1 MRQILHHG
9 PTPSGTPVILDD
21 RAISGCWFELHRQ
34 GGCGAGEVVLQRD
47 FHERRAIE
55 IGDWISFESAPG
67 QRVYLGRVE
76 ECRYQVPGL
85 LRLRLMGMSIELN
98 EIFPGGFGA
107 SPPEQR
113 PHRYG
118 ATDLFS
124 NDPDRPWE
132 VAYPATTLQELVRLL
147 LTHHVLNQ
155 TPIQYIPSRVESP
168 RVPTKAL
175 SVKFRGEES
184 IRSIL
189 KDLAMR
195 AQANWGVDAQGQFFF
210 IRRRTSLQSTLQ
222 LGRDLLSWEEL
233 RNRELLFN
241 RLLLTGDYI
250 YDKRDQSAQ
259 IARRV
264 YRWRANYFEPT
275 SCQRHGNCRLRLWV
289 PWIRTQADSLSF
301 AREFF
306 RQYAEPSPR
315 FFVETIPGQ
324 QILLPW
330 EGEVGLEDS
339 QGAMIGRGIVD
350 KVRVLFDHAPRMRL
364 EIGPEDPREQWP
376 EPPQDERW
384 ELPDHIPSNGGDVSV
399 TDQSSGGGGGGG
411 SSSEPN
417 STQPPVTSSDH
428 SSEDSSSLS
437 SDGSSDD
444 SSDGSDHSSV
454 SWPPTTDST
463 EVSWNSTEDSQLSSE
478 ASSSETSSS
487 ETSSSEADSSEAETS
502 SPSSQ
507 QSSEQTSESGTSSP
521 SSDHSSGIV
530 SSDQSSLLSSDLSTS
545 ESDESIHSSGLSS
558 DESES
563 ESDSHSI
570 ADSSSAADSTVS
582 QTDSS
587 AQSSGLLSSGSES
600 DPSIDST
607 SSSNGVTS
615 DPWTDSS
622 SVTDS
627 TQSLQTSSDSWSGT
641 ADRPSE
647 EVGSSRFSTGSSLIS
662 SETDWISTDLS
673 SDRSFSG

>member
-9 PTPSGTPVILDD
+9 PTPGGTPVILDD

-55 IGDWISFESAPG
+55 IGDWISFETAPG

-210 IRRRTSLQSTLQ
+210 IRRRTSLLSTLQ

-233 RNRELLFN
+233 RDRELLFN

-324 QILLPW
+324 PILLPW

-350 KVRVLFDHAPRMRL
+350 KVRVQFDHAPRMRL

-411 SSSEPN
+411 SSSEQN

-428 SSEDSSSLS
+428 SSEDSSSQS
-437 SDGSSDD
+437 SDGSSED

-463 EVSWNSTEDSQLSSE
+463 AVSWSSTEDSQLSSE
-478 ASSSETSSS
+478 ASSSGTSG
-487 ETSSSEADSSEAETS
+487 SEADSSDVETS
-502 SPSSQ
+502 APSSQ

-521 SSDHSSGIV
+521 SSDHSSGV
-530 SSDQSSLLSSDLSTS
+530 ASSDQSSLLSSDLSTS

-587 AQSSGLLSSGSES
+587 AQTSGSPSSGSDS

-607 SSSNGVTS
+607 SRSNGVTS
-615 DPWTDSS
+615 DPLTDSS

-627 TQSLQTSSDSWSGT
+627 TQSLQFSSDSWSGT
-641 ADRPSE
+641 TDPPSE
-647 EVGSSRFSTGSSLIS
+647 EVGSSQFSTGSSLIS
-662 SETDWISTDLS
+662 SDTDWISTDLS

>member
-9 PTPSGTPVILDD
+9 PTPGGTPVILDD

-85 LRLRLMGMSIELN
+85 LRLRLMGMSIKLN

-222 LGRDLLSWEEL
+222 LGQDLLSWEEL
-233 RNRELLFN
+233 RDRELLFN

-324 QILLPW
+324 PILLPW

-350 KVRVLFDHAPRMRL
+350 KVRVQFDHAPRMRL

-411 SSSEPN
+411 SSSEQN

-428 SSEDSSSLS
+428 SSEDSSSQS
-437 SDGSSDD
+437 SDGSSED

-463 EVSWNSTEDSQLSSE
+463 TVSWSSTEDSQLSSE
-478 ASSSETSSS
+478 ASSSETNG
-487 ETSSSEADSSEAETS
+487 SEADSSDVETS
-502 SPSSQ
+502 APSSQ

-545 ESDESIHSSGLSS
+545 ESDESIDSSSLSS

-587 AQSSGLLSSGSES
+587 AQTSGSPSSGSDS

-641 ADRPSE
+641 ADPPSE
-647 EVGSSRFSTGSSLIS
+647 EVGSSQFPTGSSLIS
-662 SETDWISTDLS
+662 SDTDWISTDLS

>member
-9 PTPSGTPVILDD
+9 PTPGGTPVILDD

-55 IGDWISFESAPG
+55 IGDWISFETAPG

-210 IRRRTSLQSTLQ
+210 IRRRTSLLSTLQ

-233 RNRELLFN
+233 RDRELLFN

-324 QILLPW
+324 PILLPW

-350 KVRVLFDHAPRMRL
+350 KVRVQFDHAPRMRL

-411 SSSEPN
+411 SSSEQN

-428 SSEDSSSLS
+428 SSEDSSSQS
-437 SDGSSDD
+437 SDGSSED

-463 EVSWNSTEDSQLSSE
+463 AVSWSSTEDSQLSSE
-478 ASSSETSSS
+478 ASSSGTSG
-487 ETSSSEADSSEAETS
+487 SEADSSDVETS
-502 SPSSQ
+502 APSSQ

-521 SSDHSSGIV
+521 SSDHSSGV
-530 SSDQSSLLSSDLSTS
+530 ASSDQSSLLSSDLSTS

-587 AQSSGLLSSGSES
+587 AQTSGSPSSGSDS

-607 SSSNGVTS
+607 SRSNGVTS
-615 DPWTDSS
+615 DPLTDSS

-627 TQSLQTSSDSWSGT
+627 TQSLQISSDSWSGT
-641 ADRPSE
+641 TDPPSE
-647 EVGSSRFSTGSSLIS
+647 EVGSSQFSTGSSLIS
-662 SETDWISTDLS
+662 SDTDWISTDLS

>member
-9 PTPSGTPVILDD
+9 PTPGGTPVILDD

-55 IGDWISFESAPG
+55 IGDWISCESAPG

-124 NDPDRPWE
+124 NDPDRLWE

-147 LTHHVLNQ
+147 LTHHVQNQ
-155 TPIQYIPSRVESP
+155 THIQYIPSRVESP

-210 IRRRTSLQSTLQ
+210 IRRRSSLQSTLQ
-222 LGRDLLSWEEL
+222 LGRDLLACEEL
-233 RNRELLFN
+233 RDRELLFN

-250 YDKRDQSAQ
+250 YDKRDQSEQ

-275 SCQRHGNCRLRLWV
+275 SCRRHGNCRLRLWV

-324 QILLPW
+324 PILLPW
-330 EGEVGLEDS
+330 EGEVALEDS
-339 QGAMIGRGIVD
+339 QGLLFGRGIVD
-350 KVRVLFDHAPRMRL
+350 KVRVQFDHAPRMRL

-399 TDQSSGGGGGGG
+399 TDQSSGGGGGG
-411 SSSEPN
+411 STSDQN
-417 STQPPVTSSDH
+417 STQPPVSSSNHSSD
-428 SSEDSSSLS
+428 DSSSLS
-437 SDGSSDD
+437 SDGSSNS
-444 SSDGSDHSSV
+444 SSDGSDQSSESSQPTTASTIDSWDSTSESQDSSGMTSSHLDSSEDSHSTSSSLHSSDQSSDSGTV
-454 SWPPTTDST
+454 SQTST
-463 EVSWNSTEDSQLSSE
+463 FSSE
-478 ASSSETSSS
+478 ASSASTSSDS
-487 ETSSSEADSSEAETS
+487 LNSTSSE
-502 SPSSQ
+502 PW
-507 QSSEQTSESGTSSP
+507 
-521 SSDHSSGIV
+521 SSD
-530 SSDQSSLLSSDLSTS
+530 
-545 ESDESIHSSGLSS
+545 SIEPSNSSGLSS
-558 DESES
+558 E
-563 ESDSHSI
+563 ESDLSSDAVTSSMAGSSSLANSTDSPI
-570 ADSSSAADSTVS
+570 DSSSEPTSASLSSESVSESSTDF
-582 QTDSS
+582 TGSS
-587 AQSSGLLSSGSES
+587 AGVSNS
-600 DPSIDST
+600 DSATNSVST
-607 SSSNGVTS
+607 SE
-615 DPWTDSS
+615 PPS
-622 SVTDS
+622 SV
-627 TQSLQTSSDSWSGT
+627 QTSTDSWSGT
-641 ADRPSE
+641 NDPPSQE
-647 EVGSSRFSTGSSLIS
+647 TGSSQFPTGS
-662 SETDWISTDLS
+662 YLS
-673 SDRSFSG
+673 SSDSDWLFSDFSRDRSSSG

>member
-9 PTPSGTPVILDD
+9 PTPGGTPVILDD

-55 IGDWISFESAPG
+55 IGDWISFETAPG

-210 IRRRTSLQSTLQ
+210 IRRRTSLLSTLQ

-233 RNRELLFN
+233 RDRELLFN

-264 YRWRANYFEPT
+264 YRWRANYFEPI

-324 QILLPW
+324 PILLPW

-350 KVRVLFDHAPRMRL
+350 KIRVQFDHAPRMRL

-411 SSSEPN
+411 SSSEQN

-428 SSEDSSSLS
+428 SSEDSSSQS
-437 SDGSSDD
+437 SDGSSED

-463 EVSWNSTEDSQLSSE
+463 AVSWSSTEDSQLSSE
-478 ASSSETSSS
+478 ASSSGTSG
-487 ETSSSEADSSEAETS
+487 SEADSSDVETS
-502 SPSSQ
+502 APSSQ

-521 SSDHSSGIV
+521 SSDHSSGV
-530 SSDQSSLLSSDLSTS
+530 ASSDQSSLLSSDLSTS

-587 AQSSGLLSSGSES
+587 AQTSGSPSSGSDS

-607 SSSNGVTS
+607 SRSNGVTS
-615 DPWTDSS
+615 DPLTDSS

-627 TQSLQTSSDSWSGT
+627 TQSLQISSDSWSGT
-641 ADRPSE
+641 TDPPSE
-647 EVGSSRFSTGSSLIS
+647 EVGSSQFSTGSSLIS
-662 SETDWISTDLS
+662 SDTDWISTDLS